1 MKKRYFSPDLEQI
14 SDGFVSSADREGQR
28 NVEILVQ
35 KDKENSLCQ
44 CSGDFFHQED
54 ERTGGQDGRGEI
66 LLFEDCR
73 RRVFQV

>member
-35 KDKENSLCQ
+35 KNKENSLSQ
-44 CSGDFFHQED
+44 CSSDIFHQED
-54 ERTGGQDGRGEI
+54 ERTGGQDGRGKI
-66 LLFEDCR
+66 LLFEDCS